1 MTTPG
6 ITLPSDDTAYAM
18 EALRAWRA
26 GDDAMVAL
34 LCAKPD
40 PYAETMARGADR
52 AAQWTPIG
60 SEGAAGTVYVRFADA
75 EGRTM
80 AFGFV
85 NGPPAPETG
94 PDSQHRIKTIVYEA

>member
-6 ITLPSDDTAYAM
+6 ITLPSDDTVYAT
-18 EALRAWRA
+18 EALSAWRA

-40 PYAETMARGADR
+40 PFAETMARGADR
-52 AAQWTPIG
+52 TAEWTAVG
-60 SEGAAGTVYVRFADA
+60 SEGAAGTIYVRFTD
-75 EGRTM
+75 GGGHTLS
-80 AFGFV
+80 FGFV

-94 PDSQHRIKTIVYEA
+94 PDSQHRIRTIVYEA

>member
-18 EALRAWRA
+18 EALGAWRA

-34 LCAKPD
+34 LSNKPD
-40 PYAETMARGADR
+40 PFAETMARGADR

-60 SEGAAGTVYVRFADA
+60 SEGAAGTLYVGFADA
-75 EGRTM
+75 GGHTLS
-80 AFGFV
+80 FGFV

-94 PDSQHRIKTIVYEA
+94 PDSQHRIMTIVYEA